1 MMKSTGLLP
10 LLALLSHCTPSISEV
25 HTAGWG
31 VVGGVEGGGG
41 RVVVWGGGN
50 PNFSLPAPKSA
61 TLSQSLRGLTRR
73 CPPPLVEQ
81 EVD

>member
-10 LLALLSHCTPSISEV
+10 LLALVSLSLLSHCTPSISEV

-41 RVVVWGGGN
+41 RVVVWGGVGI
-50 PNFSLPAPKSA
+50 
-61 TLSQSLRGLTRR
+61 LTSH
-73 CPPPLVEQ
+73 CPPQRAPL
-81 EVD
+81 